1 VDPAPLLAPPLPPST
16 CRTRRRRR
24 ASLLSW
30 GCRTSCITRCFGTR
44 GHRSIWSL
52 QVVGNKKMTCETK
65 AEGRTTPHR
74 QKLAFSSCRQF
85 LDTVMTNTVFFLP
98 KIITEM
104 PSTWP
109 RKCFFS
115 FLSFFLTSM
124 FQTLSSALT
133 HRDLFLFTS
142 ALVVYRLDSSILTY
156 RV

>member
-52 QVVGNKKMTCETK
+52 QVVGNKKNDLRNKSRGPDDTAPAKTCV
-65 AEGRTTPHR
+65 
-74 QKLAFSSCRQF
+74 F
-85 LDTVMTNTVFFLP
+85 LVSPISGHGDDEYRFLP
-98 KIITEM
+98 SKNHHRDAKHMAEKM
-104 PSTWP
+104 
-109 RKCFFS
+109 FFS

-124 FQTLSSALT
+124 FQTLSSALA

-142 ALVVYRLDSSILTY
+142 ALVVYRLDSSVLTY